1 MILPH
6 FVIQL
11 LCYLINFQKIF
22 HPIAPLRLL
31 SETTK
36 SAREAARQQRRRN
49 LNLSKKDEQQQMKTV
64 RNYYFYIEKE
74 RIFKR
79 RPKVKVG
86 LFLNFVRQIF

>member
-1 MILPH
+1 MYENKDAPSEMILPK
-6 FVIQL
+6 FVIQF
-11 LCYLINFQKIF
+11 LCRLINLQKSF

-64 RNYYFYIEKE
+64 RNHYFYMK
-74 RIFKR
+74 
-79 RPKVKVG
+79 
-86 LFLNFVRQIF
+86 